1 MKQAVLLLLGLCVIA
16 GLSGCGGHQ
25 DFSAVRNAAAATDRT
40 PVLKPDYTDITVPP
54 NIGPLNFVIQESG
67 ARFFSRVAGK
77 KGEPITVF
85 SKNAEVRFPP
95 GPWCKLLLKNQGDT
109 LSIDVCIRQS
119 DGSWRGFRTIK
130 NAVSSDRTDPYIMY
144 RTLSVLYIYS
154 RDLCL
159 YQRDLETNRESE
171 MLNALNFFP
180 GCCNC
185 HTFYNNDPS
194 RAFFHIRTQDFGN
207 SALVVTGK
215 TVGKIPTKF
224 GYTSWHPNGKLIVY
238 SVNKVDQCFHA
249 AWKDPRDAFDFTSGL
264 KVYRVDKQKIVT
276 VPQIFQESALET
288 WPCWSADG
296 TCLYFSSGL
305 ISWTD
310 FKTQPPEHLEQTRY
324 SLMRIPYDEKND
336 SWGSV
341 DTMLSA
347 NVTGKSITQPR
358 VSPDGKFIV
367 FCMHPYG
374 PSPYL
379 QPGSDLYIM
388 DIATRHYEPLAVN
401 SEWSESW
408 HSWSSN
414 SRWLAFTSKRNGGIL
429 GRIYLSHIDAGGK
442 AAKPFILPQ
451 NDPRFY
457 DSFIKVYN
465 IPEFAIARFTVPQ
478 QALVSAIRSYKH
490 LDVDVPVVTGATP
503 RVPPKPE

>member
-1 MKQAVLLLLGLCVIA
+1 MKQAAFLFLGLNVIF
-16 GLSGCGGHQ
+16 GLSGCGSNPSFTVVQ
-25 DFSAVRNAAAATDRT
+25 KTAAAADRA
-40 PVLKPDYTDITVPP
+40 PVFKPDYASITIPP
-54 NIGPLNFVIQESG
+54 NIGPLNFVIEESG
-67 ARFFSRVAGK
+67 ACFFTRIAGK

-85 SKNAEVRFPP
+85 SKHADVRIPP
-95 GPWCKLLLKNQGDT
+95 GPWRRLLLKNQGDT
-109 LSIDVCIRQS
+109 LSVDVCVRQS
-119 DGSWRGFRTIK
+119 GGSWLGFKTVK
-130 NAVSSDRTDPYIMY
+130 NAVSGDRTDPYIMY

-159 YQRDLETNRESE
+159 YQRDLQTNSESE

-185 HTFYNNDPS
+185 HTFSGNDPS
-194 RAFFHIRTQDFGN
+194 KAFFHIRTQDFGN
-207 SALVVTGK
+207 SALVVTNG

-224 GYTSWHPNGKLIVY
+224 GYTSWHPSGKLIVY

-249 AWKDPRDAFDFTSGL
+249 AWKDPRDAFDFNSGL
-264 KVYRVDKQKIVT
+264 KVYRVDKHKIVT
-276 VPQIFQESALET
+276 VPQIYQETALET

-296 TCLYFSSGL
+296 TCLYFSSAPL
-305 ISWTD
+305 TWSD
-310 FKTQPPEHLEQTRY
+310 FKTNPPENLEKTRY
-324 SLMRIPYDEKND
+324 SLMRVPYNENSD
-336 SWGSV
+336 SWGTV
-341 DTMLSA
+341 DTVLSA
-347 NVTGKSITQPR
+347 NTTGKSITQPR
-358 VSPDGKFIV
+358 VSPDGRFIV

-414 SRWLAFTSKRNGGIL
+414 SRWLAFTSKRNGGIM
-429 GRIYLSHIDAGGK
+429 GRIYLAHIDGNGK

-451 NDPRFY
+451 TDPRFY
-457 DSFIKVYN
+457 DSFVKVYN

-478 QALVSAIRSYKH
+478 QALVSAIRSYEH
-490 LDVDVPVVTGATP
+490 LDVDVPAVTGATP

>member
-1 MKQAVLLLLGLCVIA
+1 MKQAHLLFFGFTIALC
-16 GLSGCGGHQ
+16 LSGCGGCP
-25 DFSAVRNAAAATDRT
+25 DFAAVRSAAAAADRT
-40 PVLKPDYTDITVPP
+40 PVLKPDYADITIPP
-54 NIGPLNFVIQESG
+54 NIGPLNFVLQETG
-67 ARFFSRVAGK
+67 ARYFTRISGK
-77 KGEPITVF
+77 KGKPITVF
-85 SKNAEVRFPP
+85 SAHPEVRVPP
-95 GPWCKLLLKNQGDT
+95 GPWRRLLLKNQGDT
-109 LSIDVCIRQS
+109 LCIDVCIRQS
-119 DGSWRGFRTIK
+119 DGSWRGFRTVK
-130 NAVSSDRTDPYIMY
+130 NAVSGDRTDPYIMY

-171 MLNALNFFP
+171 ILNALNFFP

-185 HTFYNNDPS
+185 HTFCGNDPS
-194 RAFFHIRTQDFGN
+194 RAIFHIRTQDFGN
-207 SALVVTGK
+207 SALVVTGG

-224 GYTSWHPNGKLIVY
+224 GYTSWHPSGKLIVY

-249 AWKDPRDAFDFTSGL
+249 AWKDPRDAFDFNSGL
-264 KVYRVDKQKIVT
+264 KVYRVDRHKIVT
-276 VPQIFQESALET
+276 VPQIYRESALET

-296 TCLYFSSGL
+296 TCLYFSSAPL
-305 ISWTD
+305 TWSD
-310 FKTQPPEHLEQTRY
+310 FKTNPPENLKKTRY
-324 SLMRIPYDEKND
+324 SLMRVPYDLNSD
-336 SWGSV
+336 SWGAV
-341 DTMLSA
+341 DTVLSA
-347 NVTGKSITQPR
+347 DVTGKSITQPR

-388 DIATRHYEPLAVN
+388 DIATRMYEPLAVN

-414 SRWLAFTSKRNGGIL
+414 SRWLAFTSKRNGGIM
-429 GRIYLSHIDAGGK
+429 GRIYLSHIDAHGK

-465 IPEFAIARFTVPQ
+465 IPEFATSRFTVPQ
-478 QALVSAIRSYKH
+478 KALVSAIRSYKH
-490 LDVDVPVVTGATP
+490 LDVDVPAITGATP
-503 RVPPKPE
+503 RAPPKPE